1 MVCVKTIVSEGAMKD
16 WMKTVIVSG
25 LVATTFICVEEPGAQ
40 DLPPGVR
47 VLTPAD
53 LKWTESPRA
62 PGVQAATLAG
72 DPNKPGPYVL
82 RAKYPPNL
90 VNPPHHHPLDEELT
104 VLSGTLYVGHGE
116 TMDPAKARA
125 LPPGSFIVEP
135 AKTWHY
141 LFTRSEP
148 VEVEIRGMG
157 PRANIFAK

>member
-1 MVCVKTIVSEGAMKD
+1 MNAWIKVAVVSA
-16 WMKTVIVSG
+16 
-25 LVATTFICVEEPGAQ
+25 LVATSVAIEADAQ
-40 DLPPGVR
+40 ELPPGVK
-47 VLTPAD
+47 VLVPSD

-62 PGVQAATLAG
+62 PGVQATTLVG

-104 VLSGTLYVGHGE
+104 VLSGTLYLGHGE

-125 LPPGSFIVEP
+125 LPAGSFIVEP

-141 LFTRSEP
+141 LFTKSEP